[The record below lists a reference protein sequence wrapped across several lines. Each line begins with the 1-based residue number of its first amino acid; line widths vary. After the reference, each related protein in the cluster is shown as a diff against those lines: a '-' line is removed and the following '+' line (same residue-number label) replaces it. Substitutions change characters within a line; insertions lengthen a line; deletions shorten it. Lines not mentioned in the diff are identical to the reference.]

1 LIPGPGRRDLLVVA
15 LLFVVAAV
23 VGSVYTRF
31 VIASGS
37 KPRFYQ
43 TELAPAVMSACDRG
57 YVNPDLT
64 ALPELGRFL
73 NLEVDSF
80 SCSTLRPEV
89 ATLPLSPMQRAFQYQ
104 ELVVAFTWRWVG
116 VSWTGLATLSGV
128 LFAITTV
135 AGYGLF
141 RTAAARILAVAGA
154 LALVGSTLQLIHL
167 PNLRDYSKAPFLVAA
182 ACCLVWLVRLRLSP
196 RALVSIG
203 ACYGVWLGLG
213 MGFRND
219 LLIAIPPFVAT
230 VFFFRPGRLRDD
242 LGVKAAAVAAAL
254 LAFWV
259 TMAPMR
265 AIYAPGGGNS
275 MQHVLLLG
283 LGDGFNADLG
293 VTNDG
298 LYSWGR
304 MFTDEY
310 AHVQTSS
317 YATRM
322 WGATH
327 ALNLYGSEYDRAAS
341 EMLATVATEFP
352 ADMLVRVYASI
363 LRTLAIPYST
373 NARNPPTLVKDRL
386 IVLGY
391 SLRDQVLRGFGNIW
405 PAVAV
410 AALVG
415 LAAVSLRFAIF
426 FVLMVVYFGAYPV
439 LQFNERHFFHLEVI
453 GLWILVLV
461 TQQVVTLAVRARDG
475 SWRAW
480 LDRQRERRWGVPAL
494 RAGLVVTVL
503 FVLTTVPLS
512 ALRRYQSDV
521 VRTRLNSYIAMP
533 KEPLQWSASGDQEG
547 TVRIAVP
554 ELPLPVN
561 RSTEVQSGLIIAEFS
576 SGLCDSLKFD
586 MTLRYNA
593 SSSLYD
599 FTHAIRVEP
608 PAEPGG
614 MRRIFA
620 PVFAHK
626 VPSWGMDGVFDLAHI
641 EIPAASA
648 ACLSGLYRT
657 PNLAGVPLLMD
668 VNLPNRWE
676 DATPYQ
682 TLASVERRSGGEP
695 SPEIYSY
702 PFELPVGR
710 RMITQTVEP
719 VRETDIDKRA
729 SNLTVEGTKWR
740 VAGAGGVGGRGPFMY
755 LAQMKPRDTRAG
767 ELVLARGHIE
777 RGGVSLGLVQNGEWV
792 VQVPVVTPG
801 EFVVVIQVPRDGRYA
816 LILANN
822 ITGWSLDNRLTLEL
836 FGWARGI

>member
-1 LIPGPGRRDLLVVA
+1 MIPGPGRQDLLAAA

-23 VGSVYTRF
+23 VGSAYARF
-31 VIASGS
+31 VIASGG

-43 TELAPAVMSACDRG
+43 PELAPAVMSACDRG

-64 ALPELGRFL
+64 ALPELSRFL
-73 NLEVDSF
+73 NLELDSF
-80 SCSTLRPEV
+80 SCSTLPSEV

-104 ELVVAFTWRWVG
+104 ELAVATTWRSVG
-116 VSWTGLATLSGV
+116 VSWTGLAALSGV
-128 LFAITTV
+128 LFALTTV
-135 AGYGLF
+135 AAYGLF
-141 RTAAARILAVAGA
+141 RTAGARILAAAAA
-154 LALVGSTLQLIHL
+154 LALIGSTLQLIHL

-182 ACCLVWLVRLRLSP
+182 ACCLVWLVRIRLSP

-203 ACYGVWLGLG
+203 ALYGVWLGLG

-219 LLIAIPPFVAT
+219 LLIAMPPFVAT
-230 VFFFRPGRLRDD
+230 MFFFRPGRWRDD

-283 LGDGFNADLG
+283 LGDSFNADLG
-293 VTNDG
+293 VTNDR

-304 MFTDEY
+304 TFTDEY

-322 WGATH
+322 WGVTH
-327 ALNLYGSEYDRAAS
+327 ALNLYGPEYDRAAS
-341 EMLATVATEFP
+341 EMLATVATDFP

-373 NARNPPTLVKDRL
+373 NARNAPTLVKDRA
-386 IVLGY
+386 VVFGY
-391 SLRDQVLRGFGNIW
+391 SLRDQVLRGLGNIW

-410 AALVG
+410 AALLG
-415 LAAVSLRFAIF
+415 LAAFSLRLVIF

-461 TQQVVTLAVRARDG
+461 TQQLITLASRARDG

-480 LDRQRERRWGVPAL
+480 LDRQRGRGWMAPAL
-494 RAGLVVTVL
+494 RAGLVATVL
-503 FVLTTVPLS
+503 VGLTTVPLS
-512 ALRRYQSDV
+512 ALRRYQADV
-521 VRTRLNSYIAMP
+521 VRTRLSSYVAMP
-533 KEPLQWSASGDQEG
+533 KAPLQWSASDHQEG
-547 TVRIAVP
+547 KVRIAVP
-554 ELPLPVN
+554 ELPAGTN
-561 RSTEVQSGLIIAEFS
+561 GSAEVQSGLVVAEFA
-576 SGLCDSLKFD
+576 SGVCDSLKFD
-586 MTLRYNA
+586 MTLRYSA
-593 SSSLYD
+593 SSAVYD
-599 FTHAIRVEP
+599 FTHTIRVEP
-608 PAEPGG
+608 PGEPGG

-626 VPSWGMDGVFDLAHI
+626 VPSWGMDGVFALAHI

-648 ACLSGLYRT
+648 ACVSGLYQIRN
-657 PNLAGVPLLMD
+657 PAGVPLLMD
-668 VNLPNRWE
+668 VNLPNRWQ

-682 TLASVERRSGGEP
+682 TLASVEGRSGGEP

-702 PFELPVGR
+702 PFDLPVGR

-719 VRETDIDKRA
+719 VREADIDKRA
-729 SNLTVEGTKWR
+729 PNLTVDGTTWR

-767 ELVLARGHIE
+767 ELILARGHLE
-777 RGGVSLGLVQNGEWV
+777 RGGLSMGLVQNGEWI

-801 EFVVVIQVPRDGRYA
+801 EFVVVIQVPRDGRYT
-816 LILANN
+816 LVLANN
-822 ITGWSLDNRLTLEL
+822 VTGWSLDNRLTLEL
-836 FGWARGI
+836 FGWARGG

>member
-1 LIPGPGRRDLLVVA
+1 MIPGPGRRDLLVAA
-15 LLFVVAAV
+15 LLFVVAAI
-23 VGSVYTRF
+23 VGSSYARF
-31 VIASGS
+31 VIASGA

-64 ALPELGRFL
+64 TVPELRRFL
-73 NLEVDSF
+73 TLEIDSF
-80 SCSTLRPEV
+80 SCSTLPSEV
-89 ATLPLSPMQRAFQYQ
+89 VTLPLSPMQRAFQYQ
-104 ELVVAFTWRWVG
+104 EFAVASTWRWVG
-116 VSWTGLATLSGV
+116 VSWTTLTTLSGV

-141 RTAAARILAVAGA
+141 RTAAARILAVAAA
-154 LALVGSTLQLIHL
+154 LALIGSTLQLIHL

-182 ACCLVWLVRLRLSP
+182 ACCLVWLVRIRLSP

-203 ACYGVWLGLG
+203 AGYGVWLGFG

-242 LGVKAAAVAAAL
+242 LGVKVAAVAAAL

-259 TMAPMR
+259 MMAPMR

-283 LGDGFNADLG
+283 LGDSFNADLG

-298 LYSWGR
+298 LYSWGGT
-304 MFTDEY
+304 FTDEY
-310 AHVQTSS
+310 AHVQTSI

-327 ALNLYGSEYDRAAS
+327 ALHLYGPEYDRAAS
-341 EMLATVATEFP
+341 QMLATVATAFP

-373 NARNPPTLVKDRL
+373 NARNPPTLVKDDA
-386 IVLGY
+386 VVFGY
-391 SLRDQVLRGFGNIW
+391 SLRDQLLRGLGNIW
-405 PAVAV
+405 PVVAV
-410 AALVG
+410 AAILG
-415 LAAVSLRFAIF
+415 LAACSLRLVIF

-461 TQQVVTLAVRARDG
+461 AQQLVTFAVRVRNG

-480 LDRQRERRWGVPAL
+480 VDRQRERGWMAPAL
-494 RAGLVVTVL
+494 RAAVVATVL
-503 FVLTTVPLS
+503 VVLTTVPLS
-512 ALRRYQSDV
+512 ALRRYQADV
-521 VRTRLNSYIAMP
+521 VRTRLSSYVQMP
-533 KEPLQWSASGDQEG
+533 KESLHWSASDNQEG
-547 TVRIAVP
+547 KVRISVP
-554 ELPLPVN
+554 ELPVATN
-561 RSTEVQSGLIIAEFS
+561 GSAEVQSGLVVAEFA

-586 MTLRYNA
+586 MTLRYTA
-593 SSSLYD
+593 SSTLYD
-599 FTHAIRVEP
+599 FTRAIRVEP

-614 MRRIFA
+614 MRTIFA
-620 PVFAHK
+620 PVFAHR
-626 VPSWGMDGVFDLAHI
+626 VPSSGMDGVFALSRV

-648 ACLSGLYRT
+648 ACVSGLYRARSV
-657 PNLAGVPLLMD
+657 AGVPLLMD
-668 VNLPNRWE
+668 VNLPNRWQ

-682 TLASVERRSGGEP
+682 TLASVEGRSRGEP

-702 PFELPVGR
+702 PFDLPVGR

-719 VRETDIDKRA
+719 VREADIDKRA
-729 SNLTVEGTKWR
+729 PNLTVERTNWR
-740 VAGAGGVGGRGPFMY
+740 VAGAGGVDGRGPFMY
-755 LAQMKPRDTRAG
+755 LAQMKPRDTKAG

-777 RGGVSLGLVQNGEWV
+777 RGGLSLGLVQNGEWI

-801 EFVVVIQVPRDGRYA
+801 EFVVVIRVPADGRYT

-822 ITGWSLDNRLTLEL
+822 VTGWSLDNQLTLDL